1 MSAPEGERVAR
12 GWPMLNAVV
21 VLSALAAETAQGAEE
36 SHPSPF
42 LYGGVALGTLLL
54 LLFLVTRLNIDR

>member
-1 MSAPEGERVAR
+1 
-12 GWPMLNAVV
+12 MLNAVV
-21 VLSALAAETAQGAEE
+21 VLSALASEATEGVEE

-42 LYGGVALGTLLL
+42 LYGAVALVSLLL